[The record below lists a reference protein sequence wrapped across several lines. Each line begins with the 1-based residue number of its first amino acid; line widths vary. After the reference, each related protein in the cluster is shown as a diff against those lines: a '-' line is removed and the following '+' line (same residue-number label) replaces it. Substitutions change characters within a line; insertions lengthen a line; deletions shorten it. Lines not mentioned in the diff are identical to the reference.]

1 MYEFIIL
8 TSVVM
13 GLMWFVHDFNHA
25 DATDG
30 PEKELAVAETR
41 QSLENNKIA
50 SEFSEHKKEP
60 RENPIKESA
69 AADHGSAAPRG
80 SSHEAMTPAGQ
91 GTEEEPQ
98 PLATPSPHPND
109 MENKALPTLENPE
122 LDWTNA
128 RPLTSPELVE
138 ELSGTYRGNIVL
150 ITGETI
156 PAEYSLLGE
165 ISNAAFTGRQSMNIE
180 IPNGMTDTFVR
191 SGKLDFIRL
200 MPDGN
205 SILFD
210 DGVPFKGNSASRIF
224 QMKASGA
231 RLIGK
236 YYVKDSKTEKWQL
249 KGSMSLSKK

>member
-1 MYEFIIL
+1 MYKFIIL
-8 TSVVM
+8 TGVVM
-13 GLMWFVHDFNHA
+13 GLVWGVYHFNRA
-25 DATDG
+25 DETDG
-30 PEKELAVAETR
+30 PEKELAVAEKR
-41 QSLENNKIA
+41 QSYENNEIA
-50 SEFSEHKKEP
+50 SELSEPKPED
-60 RENPIKESA
+60 RENRIQDSA
-69 AADHGSAAPRG
+69 AADHGSAAPSG

-98 PLATPSPHPND
+98 PLSTPSPHPNEMD
-109 MENKALPTLENPE
+109 NKALPTLEDPE
-122 LDWTNA
+122 LNWTTA

-138 ELSGTYRGNIVL
+138 ELSGTYRGSIIL

-156 PAEYSLLGE
+156 PAEYSLQGE
-165 ISNAAFTGRQSMNIE
+165 IREAAFTGRQSMNIE
-180 IPNGMTDTFVR
+180 RPNGMTDTFVR

-210 DGVPFKGNSASRIF
+210 DGVPFKGNSAGRIF

-236 YYVKDSKTEKWQL
+236 YYVRDSRTEKWNL
-249 KGSMSLSKK
+249 KGSISLSKE